1 MKRSQLATPRGIDHD
16 YNYLTSIERQLDN
29 AQRDA
34 DHRGVIIHDA
44 VTADGN
50 WKAKGLD
57 GPKKGEEPMRKAA
70 ERCGVII
77 ARAPDGMSRRRNNA
91 THWYKKKKQ
100 LLWTIEW
107 IHNDGRSELGTCFES
122 TPIADA
128 YAAQFLPQ
136 SPEQDF
142 NAPPKKRQKRFDGR
156 RAAVS
161 PIPTQERPDF
171 LGSDNTCPPKPVAAD
186 AGNGVPSQ
194 SGLPIQEPV
203 PQAPTDAHSEDKLK
217 SITADLDS
225 PQQEALPAAV
235 APSPS
240 ISVRPQPPYSA
251 NVLDE
256 PPPIN
261 DTTTAASSL
270 HYYLHAPRLPSM
282 HPVLIPLPPNA
293 TLSESLQGRL
303 VLEYPTIYVL
313 AEQPEKLP
321 DKYITEE
328 IFFKKLQE
336 NGYRERLEAR
346 LTGQEEGELGNE
358 VPLGKNSL
366 DEGKLEEVLDRDLIS
381 LKE

>member
-44 VTADGN
+44 ASADGN

-128 YAAQFLPQ
+128 YAAQFLSQ
-136 SPEQDF
+136 SPEQDLD
-142 NAPPKKRQKRFDGR
+142 APPKKRQKHFDGR
-156 RAAVS
+156 RAS
-161 PIPTQERPDF
+161 PIPAEERRDLLWPD
-171 LGSDNTCPPKPVAAD
+171 NACPLKPVAAD
-186 AGNGVPSQ
+186 AGNQLPSQ
-194 SGLPIQEPV
+194 SVLTIQEPV
-203 PQAPTDAHSEDKLK
+203 PQAPADAHSEDKLK
-217 SITADLDS
+217 SVIADLGS
-225 PQQEALPAAV
+225 PQQEARPAAV
-235 APSPS
+235 PTSPS
-240 ISVRPQPPYSA
+240 ISVRPQPPASA
-251 NVLDE
+251 NVVDV
-256 PPPIN
+256 PPPID
-261 DTTTAASSL
+261 DTTTTVSSP
-270 HYYLHAPRLPSM
+270 HYCLHAPRLPSV

-303 VLEYPTIYVL
+303 VRRNV
-313 AEQPEKLP
+313 
-321 DKYITEE
+321 
-328 IFFKKLQE
+328 F
-336 NGYRERLEAR
+336 
-346 LTGQEEGELGNE
+346 
-358 VPLGKNSL
+358 
-366 DEGKLEEVLDRDLIS
+366 
-381 LKE
+381 